1 MSADDGAASEVVVDA
16 GDVSGAVPEVALDQA
31 VERGLK
37 RARMESAGDDSGGQ
51 EGFKVY
57 KPDTVNP
64 SDEFDSNDQKYN
76 FGPHYQMRDVTT
88 ATNGGIVV
96 SKSSDDTLE
105 FSIGGPAVVLP
116 AGENNA
122 EILSDWATV
131 PAQVYTLQQ
140 SFNEFTGST
149 PAAVL
154 AAEDLQNTRL
164 TDLERDARALERET
178 GIVPS
183 EPEAPSEEE
192 QFPVVYLHQR
202 LAYLDK
208 LLRGTEDNDS
218 LFHDNNIEVSVLPFS
233 CPQTSLP
240 RDPNQAD
247 APTTPLFDSNDLMT
261 KGALGIVWD
270 VLAQVQQTRDAL
282 TRFTPQTI
290 KRRIAMTTAGHT
302 FLTRDM
308 VSGDDT
314 LISDADHRGYV
325 RFELNRTSPG
335 KEIMYV
341 RWDNVTHE
349 FEFDR
354 TKQLLP
360 DGFKLSYQEQEG
372 GPLIDYP
379 TFFDPSENKV
389 TDPYMPI
396 DILRYRRGEYN
407 TEGRRSFI
415 RTDGSDPALDIY
427 QGGLPIEYDDFSQS
441 AGDAQQTETIDLRA
455 QLQSTDA
462 ALARLGSEFGPAYGA
477 IQSLNK
483 RLARL
488 EAWRENFAN

>member
-1 MSADDGAASEVVVDA
+1 MLYFISSR
-16 GDVSGAVPEVALDQA
+16 SCNSI
-31 VERGLK
+31 K
-37 RARMESAGDDSGGQ
+37 
-51 EGFKVY
+51 
-57 KPDTVNP
+57 TII
-64 SDEFDSNDQKYN
+64 YN
-76 FGPHYQMRDVTT
+76 LYSV
-88 ATNGGIVV
+88 I
-96 SKSSDDTLE
+96 
-105 FSIGGPAVVLP
+105 
-116 AGENNA
+116 
-122 EILSDWATV
+122 
-131 PAQVYTLQQ
+131 

-154 AAEDLQNTRL
+154 AAEDTQNTRL

-183 EPEAPSEEE
+183 EPEAPSEAD
-192 QFPVVYLHQR
+192 QFPAVYLHQR
-202 LAYLDK
+202 LAYLDT
-208 LLRGTEDNDS
+208 LLRGREDNGS

-247 APTTPLFDSNDLMT
+247 APTTPLFDSDELMT
-261 KGALGIVWD
+261 KGVLGIVWD
-270 VLAQVQQTRDAL
+270 ALAQVQQTRDAL
-282 TRFTPQTI
+282 TRFTPMMT
-290 KRRIAMTTAGHT
+290 KRRIAMTTAGHP
-302 FLTRDM
+302 FITRDM

-314 LISDADHRGYV
+314 LISDADRRGYV
-325 RFELNRTSPG
+325 RFELSRTSPG

-341 RWDNVTHE
+341 RWDNAIHE

-415 RTDGSDPALDIY
+415 RTDGSDPALGIY
-427 QGGLPIEYDDFSQS
+427 QGGLPIEYDDFSQP

-455 QLQSTDA
+455 QLQSTDE

-488 EAWRENFAN
+488 EAWRENFAD